1 MEIKELSD
9 KQMKELSSTVSNN
22 VINYLEMKDK
32 ITKEKALH
40 NTKLLLRH
48 YTQLKKHCEIVN
60 TQLEEDKDTF
70 WDHRYLDL
78 DSLMQNKAK
87 TVKIMKIVDKSL
99 GYYKTD
105 CMKAK
110 GLNESRRYDMINMKY
125 LDKVKLSD
133 DDIAAR
139 YDIDRSTVIR
149 NIKSACEDL
158 SILMYGIEAF
168 LNS

>member
-1 MEIKELSD
+1 MEIKELSEQ
-9 KQMKELSSTVSNN
+9 QMKELSSRVSNN
-22 VINYLEMKDK
+22 VIGYLEDKDK
-32 ITKEKALH
+32 ITREKALH

-48 YTQLKKHCEIVN
+48 YTQLKKHCQIVN
-60 TQLEEDKDTF
+60 DQLEEDKDTF
-70 WDHRYLDL
+70 WSNNRLDL
-78 DSLMQNKAK
+78 NSLMENKAK

-99 GYYKTD
+99 GYYKSD

-110 GLNESRRYDMINMKY
+110 GLNESRRYDMISMKY

-133 DDIAAR
+133 DDIADR

-149 NIKSACEDL
+149 NIKAACEEL

-168 LNS
+168 INS